1 VRVPADLV
9 IAAQDAAE
17 LSEIASWDGL
27 RAATFSRADFPVDT
41 VRFHGSASP
50 LVFLSRARRAESL
63 KALPATLRFRA
74 DGAFER
80 AARRPAALSL
90 ARGRVLSLAAAPAV
104 MGVLNVTPDSFSD
117 GGLYLEKERAVAR
130 GLQMFEEGAAIV
142 DVGGESTRPA
152 TYGQAR
158 AISES
163 EEIGRAV
170 PVIEALRKAT
180 DQPLSIDTRRAAVA
194 HAALAA
200 GADLVNDVS
209 ALRHDPGMITAV
221 AEAGAG
227 LLLMHMKGSD
237 PRTMQDDVAYAHPLA
252 DIAAALAQA
261 AERAVAAGVP
271 PDRIAVDPGLGFG
284 KSVEG
289 NLLLLRHLA
298 AFRTL
303 GFPVAVGASRKAFV
317 RRFSGVSEGA
327 SAAERLPGSLAAAGA
342 AAQKGAAVVRVHDV
356 VETVRFLAMQ
366 RAIEQAR
373 SAHLREVAIR

>member
-1 VRVPADLV
+1 MHVSADLV
-9 IAAQDAAE
+9 ITAKDAEE
-17 LSEIASWDGL
+17 LAEIASWDGL
-27 RAATFSRADFPVDT
+27 RAATFSRADFPVDS

-50 LVFLSRARRAESL
+50 LVFLSRAKRAESL
-63 KALPATLRFRA
+63 KALPASLRSRA
-74 DGAFER
+74 EGAFER
-80 AARRPAALSL
+80 AARRPAAISL

-158 AISES
+158 EVSES

-194 HAALAA
+194 HAALVA

-209 ALRHDPGMITAV
+209 ALRQDPGMITAV

-252 DIAAALAQA
+252 DVAAALAQA

-271 PDRIAVDPGLGFG
+271 PDRIALDPGLGFG
-284 KSVEG
+284 KSAEG
-289 NLLLLRHLA
+289 NLLLLRYLA
-298 AFRTL
+298 SFRTL

-317 RRFSGVSEGA
+317 RRFSGVSEDA
-327 SAAERLPGSLAAAGA
+327 SPAERLPGSLAAAGA
-342 AAQKGAAVVRVHDV
+342 AARNGAAVVRVHDV
-356 VETVRFLAMQ
+356 AETVRFLAMR
-366 RAIEQAR
+366 RAIDEAR
-373 SAHLREVAIR
+373 SSRLREAAIR

>member
-1 VRVPADLV
+1 VRVSADLV
-9 IAAQDAAE
+9 IPAANAEE

-27 RAATFSRADFPVDT
+27 RAATFSRADFPVDS
-41 VRFHGSASP
+41 VRFYGSASP
-50 LVFLSRARRAESL
+50 LLFLSRARRAESL
-63 KALPATLRFRA
+63 KALPATLRARA
-74 DGAFER
+74 EGAFER

-90 ARGRVLSLAAAPAV
+90 ARGRVLGLAAAPAV

-117 GGLYLEKERAVAR
+117 GGLYLDKERAVER

-158 AISES
+158 EVSES

-180 DQPLSIDTRRAAVA
+180 DRPLSIDTRRAAVA

-209 ALRHDPGMITAV
+209 ALRHDPAMIAAV

-227 LLLMHMKGSD
+227 LLLMHMKGAD

-252 DIAAALAQA
+252 DIAAALAEA
-261 AERAVAAGVP
+261 AERALAAGVP
-271 PDRIAVDPGLGFG
+271 TDRIAVDPGLGFG
-284 KSVEG
+284 KSVGG
-289 NLLLLRHLA
+289 NLLLLRYLS
-298 AFRTL
+298 AFRAL

-342 AAQKGAAVVRVHDV
+342 AAQNGAAIVRVHDV
-356 VETVRFLAMQ
+356 VETVRFLAMR
-366 RAIEQAR
+366 RAIEEAR
-373 SAHLREVAIR
+373 GARLREAAIR